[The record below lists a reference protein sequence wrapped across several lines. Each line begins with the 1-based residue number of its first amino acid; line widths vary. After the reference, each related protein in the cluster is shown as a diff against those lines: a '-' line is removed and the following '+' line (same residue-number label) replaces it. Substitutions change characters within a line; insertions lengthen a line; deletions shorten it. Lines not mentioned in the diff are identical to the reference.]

1 MVSNEE
7 VVVVVTFMDGAGNVL
22 YSQSFSSKRRVTADH
37 RGAAL
42 RRPIFLSPA
51 AIAA

>member
-22 YSQSFSSKRRVTADH
+22 YSQSFSSNDA
-37 RGAAL
+37 
-42 RRPIFLSPA
+42 
-51 AIAA
+51 